1 MGGGASA
8 AWRLRWRRARGPGA
22 RWACSPFW
30 TRRARTRATRWRRR
44 SATAWTP
51 RWRARP
57 LPPAA
62 RESGACVSL
71 TQSWRCPCLP
81 AVRDGLFVCDHTSR
95 IDMGPT
101 LQHQTTQQTGAARAL
116 HGGALHA
123 SPGRII
129 CGVVAVGAVA
139 PRPCATASAPGRACA
154 QITGDNVL
162 IARETAAALGMGA
175 RIRTPEGLPALP
187 PDGRVPRDL
196 GKTLAPLVLACD
208 GFAQARRAP
217 AVQSGLRSERWG
229 MLGRRGSSSASGAQG
244 PVALAAAWPHAA
256 RLGHPS
262 LCQRSCWER
271 RQQARRIREEVQR
284 SACHLCSCKHE
295 HDAAI
300 AGRNRSKGRTV
311 GGRCALI
318 TVHAACMRQTARRS
332 ATRASYGG

>member
-1 MGGGASA
+1 LGGGASA

-30 TRRARTRATRWRRR
+30 TRLARTHATRWRRR

-71 TQSWRCPCLP
+71 TQSWRCPCHP

-95 IDMGPT
+95 VDVGPT

-175 RIRTPEGLPALP
+175 RICTPEGLPALP

-208 GFAQARRAP
+208 GFAQASTRKKCSGVP
-217 AVQSGLRSERWG
+217 AT
-229 MLGRRGSSSASGAQG
+229 SAHANMSTTL
-244 PVALAAAWPHAA
+244 PSLAATD
-256 RLGHPS
+256 
-262 LCQRSCWER
+262 QRVAQW
-271 RQQARRIREEVQR
+271 
-284 SACHLCSCKHE
+284 
-295 HDAAI
+295 
-300 AGRNRSKGRTV
+300 RTV
-311 GGRCALI
+311 RPHHCACRM
-318 TVHAACMRQTARRS
+318 HATDCEAFSDKGVLWRLTGWTRRWLPAFRRRVPMRAQVWPEQI
-332 ATRASYGG
+332 